1 MQSVPTS
8 DAVTANESRSSTLL
22 KLTLVIAS
30 LLALCLWFG
39 DRRGFEGDG
48 LAIVFGIE
56 NLEVVGRS
64 NVYRYYWQPLAYEVT
79 ARLASLLSSPLQ
91 INLIGSAFGAVGL
104 GLLAALL
111 RLLLAGVPFP
121 LLTGLI
127 LLACIPELFATAL
140 YFNASALALPFVAG
154 SFLLLRLSRWEAA
167 PIALPLAAGALMAV
181 GCLFRFDFLACLPF
195 AAVVLVLWGA
205 AHWKRNALSYAA
217 GILLVALVFLARFP
231 HFASEA
237 SQYISSYGAGEYADS
252 AERTVRVLLFAL
264 GPAFIVL
271 VLFARLI
278 WKSRKLGAKGMF
290 NLFRPGDFWL
300 AVAFV
305 PLLVPLTFLYSGKYL
320 IPFFVCLLIVVA
332 MLISRGYWIA
342 PNKPLLWRRIG
353 RSTVAISALTL
364 VGFTVLSVPD
374 PASFRRQPLKS
385 IFSEPMRAGTHD
397 AFRTAGGYLRFAQWM
412 RNFEHRHVKVQVAY
426 QVAELIDRCD
436 SNVTV
441 FMSSNPKYGEN
452 VWSWGWIP
460 LYLGG
465 HGWNMTEYEPA
476 KRALLLDGG
485 TRRKVVIARHSLAVP
500 DADNTAV
507 LDFDKVMPREG
518 EDYWVAAKRWVDQMA
533 NERFCPSEGAS
544 GLRPAPTAP
553 D

>member
-1 MQSVPTS
+1 MQPLQSFHAGAAS
-8 DAVTANESRSSTLL
+8 EARSFTLL

-30 LLALCLWFG
+30 LLAICLWFG

-48 LAIVFGIE
+48 LAIVFGID
-56 NLEVVGRS
+56 NLEVVGRG

-79 ARLASLLSSPLQ
+79 ARLAHLLSSPLQ
-91 INLIGSAFGAVGL
+91 INLLGSAFGAVGL

-111 RLLLAGVPFP
+111 RLLLRGVPFP
-121 LLTGLI
+121 LLTSLI

-167 PIALPLAAGALMAV
+167 PIALPLAAGALMAL

-205 AHWKRNALSYAA
+205 ANWKRDAVCYVA
-217 GILLVALVFLARFP
+217 GVVLVAIVFLALFP

-237 SQYISSYGAGEYADS
+237 SAYISTYGAGEYADS
-252 AERTVRVLLFAL
+252 TERTVRVFVFAL

-271 VLFARLI
+271 VLFARLL
-278 WKSRKLGAKGMF
+278 WKSKKLGDKGMF
-290 NLFRPGDFWL
+290 KLFRPGDFWL
-300 AVAFV
+300 ALALL

-320 IPFFVCLLIVVA
+320 IPFFVCFLIVVA

-374 PASFRRQPLKS
+374 PASFKRHPLNA

-412 RNFEHRHVKVQVAY
+412 RDFEHRHVKVQVAY

-476 KRALLLDGG
+476 KRALLLDNG
-485 TRRKVVIARHSLAVP
+485 TRRKVVIARHGLPVP

-507 LDFDKVMPREG
+507 LDFDKVTPREG
-518 EDYWVAAKRWVDQMA
+518 EDYWVAAKRWVDQMS
-533 NERFCPSEGAS
+533 NDRFCPSEGAP
-544 GLRPAPTAP
+544 GLRSSTTAP